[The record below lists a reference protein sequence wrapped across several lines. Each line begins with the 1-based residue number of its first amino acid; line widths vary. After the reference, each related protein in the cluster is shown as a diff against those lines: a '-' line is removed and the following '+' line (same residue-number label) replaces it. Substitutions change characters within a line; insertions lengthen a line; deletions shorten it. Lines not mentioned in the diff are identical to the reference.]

1 MAQQTLTVTDNRT
14 GRSYELE
21 IVDGAID
28 ASDLAQIKAQPADL
42 GLIAYDPALRHT
54 ATCRSAITFQD
65 ARTGVLRHRGYPIEQ
80 LTARSTY
87 LEVAYL
93 IYHGEL
99 PTPAQFEAWRAEIA
113 SNYFIHEKLTRFLDG
128 FLHDAHPMG
137 VLVSTVAALSTFFP
151 DASNVEDANVRRRQ
165 AVRLIAQVP
174 TLAAFAH
181 RRRIGMPY
189 AYPDMQLS
197 HIGNFLNMM
206 FKMTELQYEP
216 NPAIERALDVLFI
229 LHADHG
235 QACST
240 TTMRCVGS
248 AKTDPYCAAASAAA
262 ALYGRFH
269 GEGFEAVLK
278 MLQEIGSI
286 ERIPAFL
293 EGVKQRREEP
303 PGFGHR
309 LYRTYDPR
317 ARILRAE
324 AEKVFAVTGRPWMFD
339 IALQLDEAAGRDAY
353 FIEHALYPIVDY
365 YEAIIYHAIGFPP
378 ELFPVLFAIP
388 RFIGWAAQWE
398 EMFADPNQR
407 TYRPRQIYT
416 GHPEREYTRAV
427 ESRPR

>member
-1 MAQQTLTVTDNRT
+1 MGQNTLSVTDNRT
-14 GRSYELE
+14 GQTYELP
-21 IVDGAID
+21 INDGAIEA
-28 ASDLAQIKAQPADL
+28 ASLAQIKTSADDL
-42 GLIAYDPALRHT
+42 GLISYDPALRHT

-65 ARTGVLRHRGYPIEQ
+65 ARQGILRHRGYSIED
-80 LTARSTY
+80 LAKRSTY

-93 IYHGEL
+93 IFHGEL
-99 PTPAQFEAWRAEIA
+99 PTANAFAAWRAEISA
-113 SNYFIHEKLTRFLDG
+113 NYMIHEKVTRFLDG

-137 VLVSTVAALSTFFP
+137 VLVGTVAALSTFFP
-151 DASNVEDANVRRRQ
+151 DATSVDDPVVRRRQ

-181 RRRIGMPY
+181 RRRVGLPY
-189 AYPDMQLS
+189 AYPDMALPYVA
-197 HIGNFLNMM
+197 NFLSMM
-206 FKMTELQYEP
+206 FRMTELRYEP
-216 NPAIERALDVLFI
+216 DPAIERALDVLFI

-248 AKTDPYCAAASAAA
+248 AKTDPFCAASAAAA

-269 GEGFEAVLK
+269 GEGFEAVLE
-278 MLQEIGSI
+278 MFMEIGSTG
-286 ERIPAFL
+286 RIPAFL
-293 EGVKQRREEP
+293 DRVKSRREEP

-317 ARILRAE
+317 ARILRNE
-324 AEKVFAVTGRPWMFD
+324 AEKVFAVTGRPAIFD
-339 IALQLDEAAGRDAY
+339 VALRLDEAASQDPY
-353 FIEHALYPIVDY
+353 FIEHELYPIVDY

-378 ELFPVLFAIP
+378 EVFPVLFAIP

-398 EMFADPNQR
+398 EMVSDPTQR

-416 GHPEREYTRAV
+416 GFPQ
-427 ESRPR
+427 RPYVPLEQRG

>member
-1 MAQQTLTVTDNRT
+1 MASNTLSVTDNRT
-14 GRSYELE
+14 GRSYELP
-21 IVDGAID
+21 ITNNAID
-28 ASDLAQIKAQPADL
+28 ASLLRRIQTSPEDL
-42 GLIAYDPALRHT
+42 GLIAYDPALRNT
-54 ATCRSAITFQD
+54 ATCRSAITYQD
-65 ARTGVLRHRGYPIEQ
+65 PRNGILRHRGYPIES
-80 LTARSTY
+80 LAAESTY

-93 IYHGEL
+93 IFHGEL
-99 PTPAQFEAWRAEIA
+99 PSATQFPAWKAEIA
-113 SNYFIHEKLTRFLDG
+113 ANYFVHEKLTRFLDG

-137 VLVSTVAALSTFFP
+137 VLVSTVAALSTFYP
-151 DASNVEDANVRRRQ
+151 EASNVDDASVRRRQ

-181 RRRIGMPY
+181 RRRVGMPY
-189 AYPDMQLS
+189 AYPDRELS
-197 HIGNFLNMM
+197 YIGNFLSMM
-206 FKMTELQYEP
+206 FKMTELRYEP
-216 NPAIERALDVLFI
+216 NPVIERALDVLFI

-248 AKTDPYCAAASAAA
+248 AKTDPYCAAAAAAA

-278 MLQEIGSI
+278 MLEDIGST
-286 ERIPAFL
+286 ERIPAFV
-293 EGVKQRREEP
+293 ERVKANKEEP

-317 ARILRAE
+317 ARILRSE
-324 AEKVFAVTGRPWMFD
+324 AEKVFAVTGRPKIFD
-339 IALQLDEAAGRDAY
+339 IALRLDEAASADAY
-353 FIEHALYPIVDY
+353 FLDHALYPIVDY

-388 RFIGWAAQWE
+388 RFIGWVSQWD
-398 EMFADPNQR
+398 EMFGDPNQR

-416 GHPEREYTRAV
+416 GSDARPYRPLAQRA
-427 ESRPR
+427 